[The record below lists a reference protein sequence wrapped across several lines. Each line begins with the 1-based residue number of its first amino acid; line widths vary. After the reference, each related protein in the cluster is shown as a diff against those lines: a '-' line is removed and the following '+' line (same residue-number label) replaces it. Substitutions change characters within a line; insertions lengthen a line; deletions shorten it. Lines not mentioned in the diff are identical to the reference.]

1 MVKERKSKFRHIQ
14 RFTGAR
20 VSGSMRLIGE
30 KPGMSRTLAHWIV
43 FGLFYSILMAPIA
56 VYILKT
62 ELVAPISDS
71 RFSILVVAP
80 ILGGLAL
87 AASPGFRDRSRLIQV
102 AQKFLMATVFF
113 IIFLPSIEVVNSK
126 GDINWKSFDDGS
138 DALIRGL
145 YFWLAAF
152 SFFGGIFLF
161 LLGLVDLVFTLAG
174 IKKRPVRKKPSQS
187 PPLFY

>member
-1 MVKERKSKFRHIQ
+1 
-14 RFTGAR
+14 
-20 VSGSMRLIGE
+20 
-30 KPGMSRTLAHWIV
+30 
-43 FGLFYSILMAPIA
+43 
-56 VYILKT
+56 
-62 ELVAPISDS
+62 
-71 RFSILVVAP
+71 
-80 ILGGLAL
+80 
-87 AASPGFRDRSRLIQV
+87 
-102 AQKFLMATVFF
+102 MATVFF